1 MRTTE
6 QQTRDDKQPDIDA
19 MRYDLAER
27 EAMNMPVSS
36 IIDMLI
42 YGCEALED
50 MPEDGSI
57 FGELVDFFGLE
68 GDGDIKLLVVA
79 TMEEEDHYFKD
90 EGEE

>member
-50 MPEDGSI
+50 MPDIEVRDEWNML
-57 FGELVDFFGLE
+57 FGESEKDVD
-68 GDGDIKLLVVA
+68 
-79 TMEEEDHYFKD
+79 KD
-90 EGEE
+90 